1 MKKTLLSSAI
11 LLGLI
16 VSNTPFNAMANTLAN
31 TLANTQPN
39 LNGTDV
45 HAVAGHKGS
54 QAQPL
59 SFNHGK
65 PSDNSQPDWLW
76 VSEQQGLM
84 LQRLSLAQAPL
95 PAASLLVKGDFELLA
110 FSSPYALTLDRK
122 ADRVRPIMLKEI
134 NGKPTTNILPL
145 LPMGHFE
152 INWICI
158 QPRTQDGN
166 IYAWFGGESGNSE
179 QWLLGNAAHF
189 SPKLMRSQSI
199 PVNSTDCAIDGD
211 TLYVSEPEAGVWQ
224 FDASPFADTSAKL
237 IFPALDNQITG
248 LNLLNAQ
255 LLLSD
260 KNGKVMDEKGAQI
273 LSFSAPSTKTN
284 DKTEVKAIT
293 KAQRLSLVI
302 NAGTS
307 AQAKTATFAI
317 YDDKNNRY
325 LFTEH
330 ALPQALTQVS
340 PQKLLATSL
349 SSANTAADVQAR
361 PTTIAENIVE
371 IPAWVESAPSDRP
384 GDTMDDPAIWVHP
397 TDPEKSLVLGTNKR
411 WGLLSFNMRGEQVQ
425 ALPSGRINNVDLRQ
439 RVKLGGK
446 SRDIAV
452 ATQREHDSL
461 AFYEIDAAGKI
472 TEYPNQ
478 ATNMTDIYGMCLYQD
493 EQTLYVF
500 ANEKSGRIAQYRVD
514 WQQNAPSI
522 KLVRDIHTPSQ
533 VEGCVVDEAQHAL
546 FIGEE
551 DKGIWRFNAKA
562 DASTEGKLI
571 IKAEGD
577 LVADVEGV
585 SLYQGA
591 TLKGKKQ
598 DLLVVSSQGN
608 NSYLLYQASA
618 PYTQVGRFRI
628 GVNLNGMENGHE
640 TSIDGA
646 SETDGLAVT
655 HLPVGHGVWQQGML
669 VVQDGH
675 NHLPDANQA
684 FKWLPWSCIVKQL
697 DMQ

>member
-1 MKKTLLSSAI
+1 MKKTLLSSAV

-16 VSNTPFNAMANTLAN
+16 ASHTPLTAMANTIS
-31 TLANTQPN
+31 
-39 LNGTDV
+39 V
-45 HAVAGHKGS
+45 AVQTIAGHKGS

-59 SFNHGK
+59 IFNQDK
-65 PSDNSQPDWLW
+65 QSDNIQSHWLFA
-76 VSEQQGLM
+76 SEQQGLM
-84 LQRLSLAQAPL
+84 LQTVLVTEMQQGMQTTAAEAPL

-110 FSSPYALTLDRK
+110 FSDPYALTLDRK

-134 NGKPTTNILPL
+134 NGKPTTNVLPL

-179 QWLLGNAAHF
+179 QWLLGNAEHF
-189 SPKLMRSQSI
+189 LPKLMRSQSI

-211 TLYVSEPEAGVWQ
+211 MLYVSEPEAGVWQ

-237 IFPALDNQITG
+237 IFPAIDNQITG
-248 LNLLNAQ
+248 LNLLNGQ

-260 KNGKVMDEKGAQI
+260 KNGKVMDDKGTEI
-273 LSFSAPSTKTN
+273 LSFSAPSSKN
-284 DKTEVKAIT
+284 MDKTEAKAVT
-293 KAQRLSLVI
+293 KAQRLSLTI
-302 NAGTS
+302 NASAS
-307 AQAKTATFAI
+307 AQAQSATFAI
-317 YDDKNNRY
+317 YDDKNDRY
-325 LFTEH
+325 LFTEQ
-330 ALPQALTQVS
+330 ALPQLL

-349 SSANTAADVQAR
+349 PSAQNVGDEQA
-361 PTTIAENIVE
+361 TLEMIVE
-371 IPAWVESAPSDRP
+371 IPAWVESTPSDRP

-411 WGLLSFNMRGEQVQ
+411 WGLLSFNMHGEQVQ

-439 RVKLGGK
+439 QVKLGGK

-452 ATQREHDSL
+452 ATLRDGDKL

-500 ANEKSGRIAQYRVD
+500 ANEKSGRIAQYSVD
-514 WQQNAPSI
+514 WQQNGPSI
-522 KLVRDIHTPSQ
+522 TLVRDIHTPSQ

-577 LVADVEGV
+577 LVADVEGI

-640 TSIDGA
+640 TSIDGSA
-646 SETDGLAVT
+646 ETDGLAVT

-684 FKWLPWSCIVKQL
+684 FKWLPWSSIVKQL

>member
-1 MKKTLLSSAI
+1 MKKTLLSSAV

-16 VSNTPFNAMANTLAN
+16 ASHTPLTAMANTIS
-31 TLANTQPN
+31 
-39 LNGTDV
+39 V
-45 HAVAGHKGS
+45 AVQTIAGHKGS

-59 SFNHGK
+59 IFNQDK
-65 PSDNSQPDWLW
+65 QSDNTLSHWLFT
-76 VSEQQGLM
+76 SEQQGLM
-84 LQRLSLAQAPL
+84 LQTVLVTEMQQGMQTTVAEAPL
-95 PAASLLVKGDFELLA
+95 PASSLLVKGDFELLA
-110 FSSPYALTLDRK
+110 FSDPYALTLDRK

-134 NGKPTTNILPL
+134 NGKPTTNVLPL
-145 LPMGHFE
+145 LPMGNFE

-166 IYAWFGGESGNSE
+166 IYAWFGGESGKSE
-179 QWLLGNAAHF
+179 QWLLGNAEHF

-199 PVNSTDCAIDGD
+199 PVNSTDCAINGD

-237 IFPALDNQITG
+237 IFPAIYNQITG
-248 LNLLNAQ
+248 LNLLNGQ

-260 KNGKVMDEKGAQI
+260 KNGKVMDDKGTEI
-273 LSFSAPSTKTN
+273 LSFSAPSSKTT
-284 DKTEVKAIT
+284 DKTEAKAVT
-293 KAQRLSLVI
+293 KAQRLSLAI
-302 NAGTS
+302 NASTS
-307 AQAKTATFAI
+307 AQAKSATFAI
-317 YDDKNNRY
+317 YDDKNDRY
-325 LFTEH
+325 LFTEQ
-330 ALPQALTQVS
+330 ALPQFF

-349 SSANTAADVQAR
+349 PSAQNVGDEQA
-361 PTTIAENIVE
+361 TLEMIVE

-397 TDPEKSLVLGTNKR
+397 TEPEKSLVLGTNKR

-439 RVKLGGK
+439 QVLLGGK
-446 SRDIAV
+446 KRDIAV

-514 WQQNAPSI
+514 WQQNGPSI
-522 KLVRDIHTPSQ
+522 TLVRDIHTPSQ

-577 LVADVEGV
+577 LVADVEGI

-591 TLKGKKQ
+591 TIKGKKQ

-640 TSIDGA
+640 TSIDGSA
-646 SETDGLAVT
+646 ETDGLAVT

-684 FKWLPWSCIVKQL
+684 FKWLPWSSIVKQL

>member
-1 MKKTLLSSAI
+1 MKKTLLSYAV

-16 VSNTPFNAMANTLAN
+16 ASHTPLTAMANTISA
-31 TLANTQPN
+31 
-39 LNGTDV
+39 
-45 HAVAGHKGS
+45 AVQTIAGHKGS

-59 SFNHGK
+59 IFNQDKQSGNIQSH
-65 PSDNSQPDWLW
+65 WLFA
-76 VSEQQGLM
+76 SEQQGLM
-84 LQRLSLAQAPL
+84 LQTVLVTEMQQGMQTTAADAPL

-110 FSSPYALTLDRK
+110 FSDPYALTLDRK

-134 NGKPTTNILPL
+134 NGKPTTNVLPL
-145 LPMGHFE
+145 LPMGNFE

-158 QPRTQDGN
+158 QPRTQDGS
-166 IYAWFGGESGNSE
+166 IYAWFGGESGKSE

-237 IFPALDNQITG
+237 IFPALDNHITG

-260 KNGKVMDEKGAQI
+260 KNGKVMDGKGTQI
-273 LSFSAPSTKTN
+273 LSFSAASTKTN
-284 DKTEVKAIT
+284 DKTELKAIT
-293 KAQRLSLVI
+293 KAQRLSLAI
-302 NAGTS
+302 NASTS
-307 AQAKTATFAI
+307 AQAKSATFAI
-317 YDDKNNRY
+317 YDDKNDRY
-325 LFTEH
+325 LFTE
-330 ALPQALTQVS
+330 QAL
-340 PQKLLATSL
+340 PQKLLTLSL
-349 SSANTAADVQAR
+349 PGTKNAGDESAVLAMSQ
-361 PTTIAENIVE
+361 ENIVE

-452 ATQREHDSL
+452 ATLRDGDKL
-461 AFYEIDAAGKI
+461 AFYEIDVAGKI
-472 TEYPNQ
+472 VEYPNQ
-478 ATNMTDIYGMCLYQD
+478 PTNMTDIYGMCLYQD

-514 WQQNAPSI
+514 WQQNGPSI
-522 KLVRDIHTPSQ
+522 KLVRNIHTPSQ

-551 DKGIWRFNAKA
+551 DKGIWRFDAKPN
-562 DASTEGKLI
+562 ASTEGKLI
-571 IKAEGD
+571 IKAGGD
-577 LVADVEGV
+577 LVADVEGI

-591 TLKGKKQ
+591 SIHGKKQ

-618 PYTQVGRFRI
+618 PYAQVGRFRI
-628 GVNLNGMENGHE
+628 GVNLNGMENGRE
-640 TSIDGA
+640 TSIDGSA
-646 SETDGLAVT
+646 ETDGLAVT
-655 HLPVGHGVWQQGML
+655 HLPVGSGVWQQGML

-684 FKWLPWSCIVKQL
+684 FKWLPWSSIVKQL
-697 DMQ
+697 EIH